1 MKLIGKRIK
10 EVRIKEGLT
19 QTELGKILHIE
30 KSAISHYENSE
41 RNIPLDIIIKISEY
55 FNVDTNYLLG
65 LNHSVKIK
73 NKHVRLS
80 NEEIEFI
87 MELRKTRVYQSI
99 MINPK
104 NYAKIVELKVSSY
117 KMKL

>member
-41 RNIPLDIIIKISEY
+41 RNIPLDIIIKISKY
-55 FNVDTNYLLG
+55 FNVDANYLLG
-65 LNHSVKIK
+65 LNNLVELK
-73 NKHVRLS
+73 NKSVRLS
-80 NEEIEFI
+80 NEEVEFI
-87 MELRKTRVYQSI
+87 MELRKTRTYQNI

-104 NYAKIVELKVSSY
+104 NYAKLVELKISSY
-117 KMKL
+117 KVKL

>member
-10 EVRIKEGLT
+10 EVRVREGLT
-19 QTELGKILHIE
+19 QTEFGKILHIE

-41 RNIPLDIIIKISEY
+41 RNIPLDIIVKISEY
-55 FNVDTNYLLG
+55 FNVDANYLLG
-65 LNHSVKIK
+65 LNNPIKMKSKEVK
-73 NKHVRLS
+73 LS
-80 NEEIEFI
+80 NEEVEFI
-87 MELRKTRVYQSI
+87 MELRKTRTYQNI

-104 NYAKIVELKVSSY
+104 NYARLVELKISSY